1 MVNSDIKI
9 PSINLETMSEE
20 ELQNAF
26 VDLTLLIGELFHQA
40 FGEKITFSINWE
52 SEEAEGILASILGE
66 KDNEPKPKLDS

>member
-52 SEEAEGILASILGE
+52 SEEAEGILASILVE